1 MKLNWFPK
9 EENHKNTIPADILY
23 LSDRWNSK
31 NKSILIICNS
41 NKYSNEF
48 NKLNITTL
56 SINDLKH
63 NLNTS
68 SPAQFDYILCYHSLS
83 ELYFEECEKVLLF
96 LSQSLKENGEIYL
109 TILSKDSY
117 FYKHHTPN
125 NNLYVNKNELVRLLQ
140 PLLIKNIEYTKR
152 IKQDNKINPH
162 YYILASRK

>member
-23 LSDRWNSK
+23 LSNRWNGK

-48 NKLNITTL
+48 SKLNITTW
-56 SINDLKH
+56 SVNDLKR
-63 NLNTS
+63 NLNNS
-68 SPAQFDYILCYHSLS
+68 SSAQFDYILCYHSLS
-83 ELYFEECEKVLLF
+83 ELYFEECEKILSF
-96 LSQSLKENGEIYL
+96 LSP
-109 TILSKDSY
+109 Y
-117 FYKHHTPN
+117 FYKNSTSN

>member
-9 EENHKNTIPADILY
+9 EENHKETIPADILY
-23 LSDRWNSK
+23 LSNRWNSK

-41 NKYSNEF
+41 NKYLNEF
-48 NKLNITTL
+48 NKLNITTWN
-56 SINDLKH
+56 INELKY
-63 NLNTS
+63 NIINSLITK
-68 SPAQFDYILCYHSLS
+68 FDYILCYHSLS
-83 ELYFEECEKVLLF
+83 ELCFEECEKVLLF

-117 FYKHHTPN
+117 FYKNHSSN